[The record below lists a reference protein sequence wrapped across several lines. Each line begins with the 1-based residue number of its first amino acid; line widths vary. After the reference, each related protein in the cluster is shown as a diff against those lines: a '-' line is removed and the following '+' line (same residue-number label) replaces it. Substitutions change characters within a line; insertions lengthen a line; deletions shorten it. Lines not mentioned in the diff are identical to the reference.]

1 MGDDTLREEC
11 GVFGVM
17 GHKEASA
24 LTALGLHALQHR
36 GQEASGI
43 VSCEQHNGFFYSHRA
58 TGHVGDIFSKHDV
71 IRRLKG
77 TMAVGHNR
85 YSTTGASGLHNV
97 QPLFSELSF
106 GGLALAHNGNLTNAL
121 SLRRELVSK
130 GSLFQSTSD
139 TEVIVHL
146 IAASEAKALEDKI
159 VDALT
164 RVVGAYSLVL
174 MTSDTLVGVRDPYGV
189 RPLALGRLDEAWLLA
204 SESCAFDI
212 IGGTHVRD
220 VMPGEM
226 VVVDKAGKMRSFYPF
241 SRVAPRFCLFE
252 YIYFSRP
259 DSFVEGRSVY
269 DMRKKIGEQLAFED
283 GDDVGDIVVPVP
295 DSGLASAIG
304 YAQASSLPFEM
315 GIVRNHYVGRTFI
328 EPMERIRHFGV
339 RLKHNAH
346 RAALADKRVILI
358 DDSLVRG
365 TTSRKI
371 VGMVRGAG
379 AKEVH
384 LRVSSPPVRHSCFY
398 GIDTPDEKDLLA
410 TQNKE
415 KDIAKIIGADSV
427 RFISLEGLYRALHK
441 PNGEHKQGGQGEK
454 HGFCDACFS
463 GVYPIACPDRDKL
476 KKGEPPLLSAMSHVE
491 NVE

>member
-11 GVFGVM
+11 GVFGVL

-43 VSCEQHNGFFYSHRA
+43 VSCERGGFFYSHRA

-71 IRRLKG
+71 VGRLKG

-85 YSTTGASGLHNV
+85 YSTAGAAGLHNV

-121 SLRRELVSK
+121 SLRRELVSR
-130 GSLFQSTSD
+130 GALFQSTSD

-146 IAASEAKALEDKI
+146 IASSGAVALEDKI

-164 RVVGAYSLVL
+164 QVVGAYALVL
-174 MTSDTLVGVRDPYGV
+174 MTSDTLIGVRDPYGV
-189 RPLALGRLDEAWLLA
+189 RPLVLGRLDDSWLLA

-212 IGGTHVRD
+212 IGGTCVRD
-220 VMPGEM
+220 VAPGEM
-226 VVVDKAGKMRSFYPF
+226 IVLDGSGGMRSFHPF
-241 SRVAPRFCLFE
+241 ARVAPRFCLFE

-259 DSFVEGRSVY
+259 DSVVEGRSVY
-269 DMRKKIGEQLAFED
+269 EMRKRIGEQLAHED
-283 GDDVGDIVVPVP
+283 EQGIGDIVVPVP

-346 RAALADKRVILI
+346 RAALSDKRVILI

-371 VGMVRGAG
+371 VGMVRAAG
-379 AKEVH
+379 AQEVH
-384 LRVSSPPVRHSCFY
+384 LRVASPPVRHSCFY

-410 TQNKE
+410 AQTQE
-415 KDIAKIIGADSV
+415 DAIAETIGADSV
-427 RFISLEGLYRALHK
+427 RFISLEGLYHALSGK
-441 PNGEHKQGGQGEK
+441 DKQKQGGKEGQEGK
-454 HGFCDACFS
+454 GFCDACFS
-463 GVYPIACPDRDKL
+463 GDYPIACVDRDMM
-476 KKGEPPLLSAMSHVE
+476 KKGSPPLLSAMSHVE